1 MTLFS
6 TRNCAITTTSSNQ
19 HQATSNQQPAT
30 SMLITFSGIV
40 GSGKSTNAKHAFK
53 FLQDQG
59 YPVVYIRFRFLTWR
73 KIFQPLP
80 AKRKHRH
87 AHKKSAPKAQ
97 DKPLRCQPT
106 VPLTLVRCLGYLWR
120 MLVFRAFA
128 QMRLRQ
134 KIAIVDRFYYDSF
147 THYKLASRAERIY
160 LWILKKALP
169 VPDLALMLIAEPKVI
184 LRRRPHY
191 DAGYVRELYLNYT
204 QIAREFP
211 NLVTIKTDNLG
222 ALTVTIVQQI
232 HHALQRCFRIR
243 METKLQ

>member
-1 MTLFS
+1 
-6 TRNCAITTTSSNQ
+6 
-19 HQATSNQQPAT
+19 
-30 SMLITFSGIV
+30 MLITFSGIV
-40 GSGKSTNAKHAFK
+40 GSGKSTNAKHVFK
-53 FLQDQG
+53 FLQEQG

-73 KIFQPLP
+73 KIFRPLP

-87 AHKKSAPKAQ
+87 AHKAAAKVH

-120 MLVFRAFA
+120 MLVFRAFV
-128 QMRLRQ
+128 QVRLRQ
-134 KIAIVDRFYYDSF
+134 KIAIMDRFYYDSF
-147 THYKLASRAERIY
+147 THYKLASRAERGY

-191 DAGYVRELYLNYT
+191 DAGYVRELFLNYT
-204 QIAREFP
+204 QVAREFP
-211 NLVTIKTDNLG
+211 NLMTIKTDHVD
-222 ALTVTIVQQI
+222 ALTVAIVQ
-232 HHALQRCFRIR
+232 HVHNALQRSFRIR